1 MSAFM
6 MSNETLSMLSDFIA
20 RYYAND
26 GRDFSFYFPEE
37 LEKEFG
43 PMARNPLMV
52 FHRLAELNVE
62 SLRRRYPE
70 YYHEMINDVE
80 YIPGCDIFEHDVYDI
95 ENGVKFMK
103 AWHYQVLKSFDC
115 YLYQSCEGN
124 CYKLPLYKAI
134 EALRDKWGY
143 YIATNQPAYEDAD
156 WG

>member
-6 MSNETLSMLSDFIA
+6 MSNKTLSMLSDFIA
-20 RYYAND
+20 RYYQND
-26 GRDFSFYFPEE
+26 GRDFGFYFPEE
-37 LEKEFG
+37 LEEELG
-43 PMARNPLMV
+43 PMARNPFMV

-70 YYHEMINDVE
+70 YYHEMIEDVE
-80 YIPGCDIFEHDVYDI
+80 YIPGCDIFEHDVYDM

-103 AWHYQVLKSFDC
+103 PWHYQVLKSFDC

-134 EALRDKWGY
+134 QALRDKWGG
-143 YIATNQPAYEDAD
+143 YIAENQPEYEEAKWD
-156 WG
+156 

>member
-6 MSNETLSMLSDFIA
+6 MSNETLSMLSDFIT
-20 RYYAND
+20 RYYVND

-37 LEKEFG
+37 LENELG
-43 PMARNPLMV
+43 PFALRPESV
-52 FHRLAELNVE
+52 FQSLAALNIE
-62 SLRRRYPE
+62 SLSRRYPE
-70 YYHEMINDVE
+70 NYKDMLGNVHYIPRNDV
-80 YIPGCDIFEHDVYDI
+80 FEHDVWDI

-103 AWHYQVLKSFDC
+103 GWHYQILKSFDC

-143 YIATNQPAYEDAD
+143 YIATNQPEYEEAKWD
-156 WG
+156 

>member
-6 MSNETLSMLSDFIA
+6 MSNESLSMLASFIA
-20 RYYAND
+20 RYYRNE

-37 LEKEFG
+37 LDNEVE
-43 PMARNPLMV
+43 PMGFDVEMV
-52 FHRLAELNVE
+52 FNRLAALNVE
-62 SLRRRYPE
+62 SLRRRYPD
-70 YYHEMINDVE
+70 YYHEMIEDVE

-103 AWHYQVLKSFDC
+103 PWHYQILKSFDC

-134 EALRDKWGY
+134 QALRDKWGA
-143 YIATNQPAYEDAD
+143 YIAENQPQYELAK
-156 WG
+156 WQ

>member
-20 RYYAND
+20 RYYRNE

-37 LEKEFG
+37 LEEQLG

-70 YYHEMINDVE
+70 YYHEMIGDVE

-103 AWHYQVLKSFDC
+103 PWHYQVLKSLNC

-134 EALRDKWGY
+134 QSLTDKWGC
-143 YIATNQPAYEDAD
+143 YIAENQPMYEEAD
-156 WG
+156 WN

>member
-20 RYYAND
+20 RYYRNE

-37 LEKEFG
+37 LEEQLG
-43 PMARNPLMV
+43 PGAHNPIVV
-52 FHRLAELNVE
+52 FSKIAELNVE

-70 YYHEMINDVE
+70 YYHEMIEDVE

-103 AWHYQVLKSFDC
+103 PWHYQVLKSFNC

-134 EALRDKWGY
+134 QSLTDKWGG
-143 YIATNQPAYEDAD
+143 YIAENQPMYEEAK
-156 WG
+156 WN

>member
-6 MSNETLSMLSDFIA
+6 MSNKTLSMLASFIA
-20 RYYAND
+20 RYYANE

-37 LEKEFG
+37 LEEQLG
-43 PMARNPLMV
+43 PLASEPEIV
-52 FHRLAELNVE
+52 FFRLAELNIE
-62 SLRRRYPE
+62 SLRRRYPDF
-70 YYHEMINDVE
+70 YQEMVGDVE

-103 AWHYQVLKSFDC
+103 HWHYQVLKSFNC

-134 EALRDKWGY
+134 QSLADKWGG
-143 YIATNQPAYEDAD
+143 YIAENQPEYEEAD
-156 WG
+156 WN

>member
-1 MSAFM
+1 
-6 MSNETLSMLSDFIA
+6 MSNGTLSMLSDFIA

-37 LEKEFG
+37 LEKEIG
-43 PMARNPLMV
+43 PGAHNPIVV
-52 FHRLAELNVE
+52 FSKLAELNVE

-70 YYHEMINDVE
+70 YYHEMIEDVE
-80 YIPGCDIFEHDVYDI
+80 YIRGCDIFEHDVYDI

-103 AWHYQVLKSFDC
+103 PWHYQVLKSFDC

-134 EALRDKWGY
+134 EALHDKWGY
-143 YIATNQPAYEDAD
+143 YIANNQPEYEEAD
-156 WG
+156 WN

>member
-6 MSNETLSMLSDFIA
+6 MSNKTLSMLSDFIV
-20 RYYAND
+20 RYYRNE

-37 LEKEFG
+37 LEEELGTLAFE
-43 PMARNPLMV
+43 PEIV
-52 FHRLAELNVE
+52 FLRLAKLNVE
-62 SLRRRYPE
+62 SLRRRYPDSYE
-70 YYHEMINDVE
+70 EMVGDIE

-103 AWHYQVLKSFDC
+103 SWHYQVLKSFDC

-134 EALRDKWGY
+134 QALRDKWGG
-143 YIATNQPAYEDAD
+143 YIAENQPEYEEAKWD
-156 WG
+156 

>member
-37 LEKEFG
+37 LEEQLG
-43 PMARNPLMV
+43 PGAHNPIVV
-52 FHRLAELNVE
+52 FSKIAELNVE

-70 YYHEMINDVE
+70 YYREMIEDVE

-103 AWHYQVLKSFDC
+103 PWHYQVLKSFNC

-124 CYKLPLYKAI
+124 CYKLPLYKVI
-134 EALRDKWGY
+134 QSLTDKWGG
-143 YIATNQPAYEDAD
+143 YIAENQPMYEEAK
-156 WG
+156 WN